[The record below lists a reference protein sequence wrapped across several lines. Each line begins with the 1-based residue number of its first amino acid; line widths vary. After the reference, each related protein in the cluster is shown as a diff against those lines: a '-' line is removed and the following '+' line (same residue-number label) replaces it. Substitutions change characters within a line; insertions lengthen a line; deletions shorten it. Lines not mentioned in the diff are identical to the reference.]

1 MSISCFSQRTFPSKI
16 EIENKTYVVIEID
29 QMIKINQNY
38 LYTTYL
44 ETNVDLM
51 IEAMQFKD
59 SINHEKDVIINK
71 LTNITKEDFEA
82 LKQAKNIELD
92 LREDLRKS
100 RSNFKLG
107 IIGGAA
113 VTLLTVIL
121 LK

>member
-1 MSISCFSQRTFPSKI
+1 
-16 EIENKTYVVIEID
+16 
-29 QMIKINQNY
+29 
-38 LYTTYL
+38 
-44 ETNVDLM
+44 M

-59 SINHEKDVIINK
+59 SISYEKDIIINK

-92 LREDLRKS
+92 LRQDLKKS
-100 RSNFKLG
+100 KERFKFG

-113 VTLLTVIL
+113 ITLLTITL